1 MSIPSSWVRPAIW
14 PLTILAL
21 AFFCEPSGFAGEPQ
35 WLEVRSPNFSV
46 VTDAGEKRGRE
57 VAMRFEQMRAVFG
70 ALMTKANV
78 NLAIPLQIVAFRNT
92 KEMRQ
97 VAPLFNGKPTQ
108 VAGLFQPGTDRSF
121 IMLDMSVE
129 NPWTVVFHEYA
140 HQLMNGTLPG
150 GLDPWFEE
158 GFAEYFSSI
167 EVDGKQARVGKVP
180 EDEYLILRQLGT
192 IKIADL
198 FRVQQNSQT
207 YNESGDH
214 RTTFYAESGML
225 MHYIYDN
232 QLMAKVGVYFDLK
245 ENKHLGNEDAIQQ
258 AFGMSGP
265 QFDKV
270 LRSYIVSGRYR
281 YYAIPNPANISSNN
295 YAAVPLSAATGNA
308 VLADIHLHSRDHQEQ
323 ALKEFQ
329 EILKSDPSSAAA
341 CRGLGYAYLQR
352 QDFKN
357 AQQYFKLASQLDS
370 NDPRVHYYSA
380 LLMARES
387 GFGSGA
393 DLPGITREMETSI
406 ALDPTFAD
414 SYAVLAFAQSAAGDP
429 GKAIVTMRKALAISP
444 RNENYIFNLANL
456 YLANRQPDQAITL
469 LQALRTAID
478 PELASRASATL
489 AQAQQFQ
496 QIRQAATDEPG
507 AGVIL
512 LRSEKP
518 GGVDN
523 PHGENQV
530 SGDSAK
536 PAKPQTNPGAA
547 KFIRGIL
554 TNVDCS
560 KSPLAILTVVSG
572 MKTWKMSVAD
582 RNHVVLIGTD
592 QFSCDWQKQKV
603 ALNYRETA
611 EGEGSIFSLEI
622 Q

>member
-329 EILKSDPSSAAA
+329 EILKSDPNSAAA

-393 DLPGITREMETSI
+393 DLPGITREVETSI
-406 ALDPTFAD
+406 ALDPNFAD
-414 SYAVLAFAQSAAGDP
+414 SYAVLAFAQSAAGIRGRP
-429 GKAIVTMRKALAISP
+429 SLPCARPWPSVHATRITFSILPI
-444 RNENYIFNLANL
+444 YIW
-456 YLANRQPDQAITL
+456 
-469 LQALRTAID
+469 RTASPIKR
-478 PELASRASATL
+478 SRCCRL
-489 AQAQQFQ
+489 FAQQSTLNLRLAPPRHWLRRSSSSRFV
-496 QIRQAATDEPG
+496 RQ
-507 AGVIL
+507 
-512 LRSEKP
+512 RR
-518 GGVDN
+518 
-523 PHGENQV
+523 
-530 SGDSAK
+530 
-536 PAKPQTNPGAA
+536 TNPA
-547 KFIRGIL
+547 
-554 TNVDCS
+554 
-560 KSPLAILTVVSG
+560 P
-572 MKTWKMSVAD
+572 
-582 RNHVVLIGTD
+582 
-592 QFSCDWQKQKV
+592 
-603 ALNYRETA
+603 E
-611 EGEGSIFSLEI
+611 
-622 Q
+622 